1 MILPSKTR
9 LSLFTGSAEDEQF
22 RMIQGLID
30 FINRNYIEGI
40 INDTSYNHFDMLTY
54 VIILFA
60 GVYAVLKLLNKLK
73 IEVNEKFVIATIPY
87 ILMGSVFRVIEDAD
101 ILNPPVKYFFITPL
115 IYFVIFA
122 ICFSILLLM
131 LYLERTGRIKS
142 YINMYAGA
150 GIILSVAGIIILIY
164 NSNIGFPV
172 PDILVYILL
181 PALALTELIKRISPA
196 IGMFYLRSRVYSFVI
211 FSFLLD
217 SLTTYI
223 GMGQGYTNKHPFSSF
238 LASIFGTGII
248 LIPLSLILVVLIIMM
263 LERESR
269 GDKTMDE
276 KYMLILTLIVL
287 GLSMGARNL
296 LVIVFL

>member
-1 MILPSKTR
+1 M
-9 LSLFTGSAEDEQF
+9 GSAEDERF
-22 RMIQGLID
+22 RMMQNLID
-30 FINRNYIEGI
+30 FINKNYIEGI

-54 VIILFA
+54 FIILFA
-60 GVYAVLKLLNKLK
+60 GVYAVLKLLNRLK
-73 IEVNEKFVIATIPY
+73 IEINETFVIATIPY
-87 ILMGSVFRVIEDAD
+87 IIMGSVFRVIEDAD

-122 ICFSILLLM
+122 ICFSILLLT

-142 YINMYAGA
+142 YIHMYAGA
-150 GIILSVAGIIILIY
+150 GIILSLAGVIILIY
-164 NSNIGFPV
+164 NSDIGFPE
-172 PDILVYILL
+172 PDILLYILL
-181 PALALTELIKRISPA
+181 PALALTEFIKRISPA

-223 GMGQGYTNKHPFSSF
+223 GTVQGYTNKHPFSSF

-248 LIPLSLILVVLIIMM
+248 LVPLSLILVVLIIMM

-296 LVIVFL
+296 LVIAFGI